1 MCQGGKPDTGT
12 SILISLNTT
21 YNTSYTVN
29 NILHEH
35 LSSKHQTMYIPHTY
49 IFTMDEYFKIIN
61 KLTRKL
67 QPKKSIIIICHLN
80 YYAKNVFLFLI
91 IYIQQWYDII
101 SDGIVMS

>member
-49 IFTMDEYFKIIN
+49 IFTMDEYCVIKIIHAYTQAN
-61 KLTRKL
+61 KKITT
-67 QPKKSIIIICHLN
+67 
-80 YYAKNVFLFLI
+80 
-91 IYIQQWYDII
+91 
-101 SDGIVMS
+101 